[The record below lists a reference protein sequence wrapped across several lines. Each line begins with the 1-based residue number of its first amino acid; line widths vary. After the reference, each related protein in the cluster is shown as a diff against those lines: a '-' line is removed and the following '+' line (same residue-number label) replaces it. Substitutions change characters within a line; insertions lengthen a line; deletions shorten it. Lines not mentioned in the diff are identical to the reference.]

1 MRFALDASQ
10 LDFASSLDS
19 MLGAADVPSVS
30 RALASGDVLP
40 CRTLWTALGELGV
53 TGLTIDPEFD
63 GLGADPVDMV
73 VALERMGKWA
83 VPGPVVESIVAVPA
97 LLGALPSEQQREWL
111 PGLASGQLIA
121 TVAMEPNVPYA
132 VDPAMADVV
141 LLARTTSGSTASG
154 STASGSTA
162 SVSTATVVAVH
173 ESIDPSRRLGEV
185 VAGGTQ
191 IAGGDSPEAIDRA
204 DVLATLACAAQLLG
218 AGQAMLDATVEYAK
232 SRQQFG
238 RPIGSFQ
245 AIKHAL
251 ADVFIGLELARPVL
265 FNAALSVGANSR
277 HARRDVAAAKIV
289 CGTAAN
295 TSSRTALQVHGAIG
309 YTMEYDLSLWTTKVR
324 ALQSSWGTG
333 AVHRRRVL
341 ESL

>member
-10 LDFASSLDS
+10 LDFAASLDS
-19 MLGAADVPSVS
+19 MLGAADVPTVS

-40 CRTLWTALGELGV
+40 CRNLWSSLAQLGV
-53 TGLTIDPEFD
+53 TSLLIDPEFD

-73 VALERMGKWA
+73 VALERLGKWA

-121 TVAMEPNVPYA
+121 TLAVEPNVPYA

-141 LLARTTSGSTASG
+141 LLARA
-154 STASGSTA
+154 A

-173 ESIDPSRRLGEV
+173 ESIDPSRRLGQV
-185 VAGGTQ
+185 VAEGTQ
-191 IAGGDSPEAIDRA
+191 IAGGDSTEAIDRA
-204 DVLATLACAAQLLG
+204 EVLATLACAAQLLG
-218 AGQAMLDATVEYAK
+218 AGQAMMDATVDYAK

-277 HARRDVAAAKIV
+277 HARRDASAAKVV

-295 TSSRTALQVHGAIG
+295 SSSRTALQVHGAIG

-324 ALQSSWGTG
+324 ALQSSWGTA

>member
-10 LDFASSLDS
+10 LDFAASLDS
-19 MLGAADVPSVS
+19 MLGAADVPTVS

-40 CRTLWTALGELGV
+40 CRNLWSLLAQLGV
-53 TGLTIDPEFD
+53 TSLLIDPEFD

-73 VALERMGKWA
+73 VALERLGKWA

-121 TVAMEPNVPYA
+121 TLAVEPNVPYA

-141 LLARTTSGSTASG
+141 LLARA
-154 STASGSTA
+154 A

-173 ESIDPSRRLGEV
+173 ESIDPSRRLGQV
-185 VAGGTQ
+185 VAEGAQ
-191 IAGGDSPEAIDRA
+191 IAGGDNTEAIDRA
-204 DVLATLACAAQLLG
+204 EVLATLACAAQLLG
-218 AGQAMLDATVEYAK
+218 AGQAMLDATVDYAK

-277 HARRDVAAAKIV
+277 HARRDASAAKVV

-295 TSSRTALQVHGAIG
+295 SSSRTALQVHGAIG

-324 ALQSSWGTG
+324 ALQSSWGTA

>member
-10 LDFASSLDS
+10 LDFAASLDS
-19 MLGAADVPSVS
+19 MLGAADVPTVS

-40 CRTLWTALGELGV
+40 CRNLWSSLAQLGV
-53 TGLTIDPEFD
+53 TSLLIDPEFD

-73 VALERMGKWA
+73 VALERLGKWA

-121 TVAMEPNVPYA
+121 TLAVEPNVPYA

-141 LLARTTSGSTASG
+141 LLARA
-154 STASGSTA
+154 A

-173 ESIDPSRRLGEV
+173 ESIDPSRRLGQV
-185 VAGGTQ
+185 VAEGAQ
-191 IAGGDSPEAIDRA
+191 IAGGDNTEAIDRA
-204 DVLATLACAAQLLG
+204 EVLATLACAAQLLG
-218 AGQAMLDATVEYAK
+218 AGQAMLDATVDYAK

-277 HARRDVAAAKIV
+277 HARRDASAAKVV

-295 TSSRTALQVHGAIG
+295 SSSRTALQVHGAIG

-324 ALQSSWGTG
+324 ALQSSWGTA

>member
-10 LDFASSLDS
+10 LDFAASLDS
-19 MLGAADVPSVS
+19 MLGAADVPTVS
-30 RALASGDVLP
+30 RALASDDVLP
-40 CRTLWTALGELGV
+40 CRNLWSSLAQLGV
-53 TGLTIDPEFD
+53 TSLSIDPEFD

-73 VALERMGKWA
+73 VALERLGKWA

-121 TVAMEPNVPYA
+121 TLAVEPNVPYA

-141 LLARTTSGSTASG
+141 LLAR
-154 STASGSTA
+154 TA

-173 ESIDPSRRLGEV
+173 ESIDPSRRLGQV
-185 VAGGTQ
+185 VAEGTQ
-191 IAGGDSPEAIDRA
+191 IAGGDSTEAIDRA
-204 DVLATLACAAQLLG
+204 EVLATLACAAQLLG
-218 AGQAMLDATVEYAK
+218 AGQAMLDATVDYAK

-277 HARRDVAAAKIV
+277 HARRDASAAKVV

-295 TSSRTALQVHGAIG
+295 SSSRTALQVHGAIG

-324 ALQSSWGTG
+324 ALQSSWGTA

>member
-10 LDFASSLDS
+10 LDFAASLDS
-19 MLGAADVPSVS
+19 MLGAADVPTVS

-40 CRTLWTALGELGV
+40 CRNLWSSLAQLGV
-53 TGLTIDPEFD
+53 TSLLIDPEFD

-73 VALERMGKWA
+73 VALERLGKWA

-121 TVAMEPNVPYA
+121 TLAVEPNVPYA

-141 LLARTTSGSTASG
+141 LLARA
-154 STASGSTA
+154 A

-173 ESIDPSRRLGEV
+173 ESIDPSRRLGQV
-185 VAGGTQ
+185 VAEGTQ
-191 IAGGDSPEAIDRA
+191 IAGGDSTEAIDRA
-204 DVLATLACAAQLLG
+204 EVLATLACAAQLLG
-218 AGQAMLDATVEYAK
+218 AGQAMLDATVDYAK

-277 HARRDVAAAKIV
+277 HARRDASAAKVV

-295 TSSRTALQVHGAIG
+295 SSSRTALQVHGAIG

-324 ALQSSWGTG
+324 ALQSSWGTA

>member
-10 LDFASSLDS
+10 LDFAASLDS
-19 MLGAADVPSVS
+19 MLGAADVPTVS

-40 CRTLWTALGELGV
+40 CRNLWSFLAQLGV
-53 TGLTIDPEFD
+53 TSLLIDPEFD

-73 VALERMGKWA
+73 VALERLGKWA

-121 TVAMEPNVPYA
+121 TLAVEPNVPYA

-141 LLARTTSGSTASG
+141 MLARA
-154 STASGSTA
+154 A

-173 ESIDPSRRLGEV
+173 ESIDPSRRLGQV
-185 VAGGTQ
+185 VAEGAQ
-191 IAGGDSPEAIDRA
+191 IAGGDNTEAIDRA
-204 DVLATLACAAQLLG
+204 EVLATLACAAQLLG
-218 AGQAMLDATVEYAK
+218 AGQAMLDATVDYAK

-277 HARRDVAAAKIV
+277 HARRDASAAKVV

-295 TSSRTALQVHGAIG
+295 SSSRTALQVHGAIG

-324 ALQSSWGTG
+324 ALQSSWGTA